1 MNPNTTSSVQN
12 NNANNIDLN
21 NIENIDDDN
30 QGEDVKLSNSTLNV
44 QPNSNEKK
52 KAKCKGTENG
62 MTNEQIVILERQSKI
77 KADYA
82 DRMDKH
88 YYKRKGF
95 QFILACL
102 IGYAVIVIIDSVLQT
117 FFEIKISSYADGF
130 IELLK
135 YIISTLIGFVFA
147 DTRHKDEKEKEK

>member
-1 MNPNTTSSVQN
+1 MNPNTTSSAQN
-12 NNANNIDLN
+12 SNANNIDLN
-21 NIENIDDDN
+21 NIESIDDDN
-30 QGEDVKLSNSTLNV
+30 QGEDVEPSNLALII

-52 KAKCKGTENG
+52 KTKCKDTENG
-62 MTNEQIVILERQSKI
+62 MTNEQILIFEKQSKI

-95 QFILACL
+95 QFILICL

-135 YIISTLIGFVFA
+135 YIVSTLIGFVFA
-147 DTRHKDEKEKEK
+147 DTRHKDEKEK